1 MKNVF
6 EGSIRLETIGTRRTL
21 NLADRFTEDLS
32 AQEDRQL
39 AMLTKEGSE
48 RAFKTLFDKHYNWV
62 YSKTYR
68 MLCDHQDTEEVS
80 LDIFMK
86 VWQKIDKW
94 DTDQGSFQ
102 AWLNVVAKN
111 TIIDAIRKKER
122 VRETLLSM
130 EDDSEAPLSDY
141 EDRQPRPEQKVEA
154 REAQEILEQA
164 LNLVKKPNH
173 RTAWILRHL
182 EGCSI
187 AEISEILQRKEG
199 TVKIWIFRCTEE
211 LRQILT
217 RKGLKWVY

>member
-1 MKNVF
+1 MARK
-6 EGSIRLETIGTRRTL
+6 ITKM
-21 NLADRFTEDLS
+21 TEDLS
-32 AQEDRQL
+32 VQEDIQL
-39 AMLTKEGSE
+39 ATRTKAGDES
-48 RAFKTLFDKHYNWV
+48 AFQLLFDKHYNWV

-68 MLCDHQDTEEVS
+68 LLGNHQDTEEVS

-86 VWQKIDKW
+86 VWQKMDRW
-94 DTDQGSFQ
+94 DTNEGSFQ

-122 VRETLLSM
+122 IRETLLGM
-130 EDDSEAPLSDY
+130 EDESDVSPLSEY
-141 EDRQPRPEQKVEA
+141 EDSRPTPDKAVEFQ
-154 REAQEILEQA
+154 EAQEILEQA
-164 LNLVKKPNH
+164 LQQVTKPNH
-173 RTAWILRHL
+173 RTAWVLRHL

-187 AEISEILQRKEG
+187 AEISQLLQRKEG

>member
-1 MKNVF
+1 
-6 EGSIRLETIGTRRTL
+6 
-21 NLADRFTEDLS
+21 LADKTTDDLS
-32 AQEDRQL
+32 AQEDTKL
-39 AMLTKEGSE
+39 AVLTKEGNETSF
-48 RAFKTLFDKHYNWV
+48 RVLFDKHYSWV

-68 MLCDHQDTEEVS
+68 MLCNHQDTEEVS

-122 VRETLLSM
+122 IREALLSM
-130 EDDSEAPLSDY
+130 EDESEVPLVEY
-141 EDRQPRPEQKVEA
+141 EDSRPTPDKQVESQ
-154 REAQEILEQA
+154 EAQEVLEQA
-164 LNLVKKPNH
+164 LQLVKKPNH
-173 RTAWILRHL
+173 RVAWILRHL
-182 EGCSI
+182 EGYSI
-187 AEISEILQRKEG
+187 AEISQTLQRKEG

-217 RKGLKWVY
+217 RKGLQWVY

>member
-1 MKNVF
+1 VARD
-6 EGSIRLETIGTRRTL
+6 I
-21 NLADRFTEDLS
+21 TEEPS
-32 AQEDRQL
+32 VQEDVQL
-39 AMLTKEGSE
+39 AIRTKAGDES
-48 RAFKTLFDKHYNWV
+48 AFQLLFDKHYNWV

-68 MLCDHQDTEEVS
+68 MLGNHQDTEEVS

-94 DTDQGSFQ
+94 DTNEGSFQ

-130 EDDSEAPLSDY
+130 EDETGVAPLSEY
-141 EDRQPRPEQKVEA
+141 EDSKPTPDKIVESQ
-154 REAQEILEQA
+154 EAQEILEQA
-164 LNLVKKPNH
+164 LQQVTKPNH

-187 AEISEILQRKEG
+187 AEISQLLQRKEG

>member
-1 MKNVF
+1 MV
-6 EGSIRLETIGTRRTL
+6 
-21 NLADRFTEDLS
+21 DRSTEDLS

-39 AMLTKEGSE
+39 AKLTKDGNE
-48 RAFKTLFDKHYNWV
+48 RAFRMLFDKHYNWV

-68 MLCDHQDTEEVS
+68 MLSDHQDTEEVS

-122 VRETLLSM
+122 IREALLSM
-130 EDDSEAPLSDY
+130 EDESEVPLSEY
-141 EDRQPRPEQKVEA
+141 EDSHPRPDQCAEA
-154 REAQEILEQA
+154 NEAQEILEQA
-164 LNLVKKPNH
+164 LGLVKKPNH
-173 RTAWILRHL
+173 RIAWVLRHL

-187 AEISEILQRKEG
+187 AEISSLLQRKEG

>member
-1 MKNVF
+1 M
-6 EGSIRLETIGTRRTL
+6 
-21 NLADRFTEDLS
+21 ADKTTDDLS
-32 AQEDRQL
+32 AQEDTKL
-39 AMLTKEGSE
+39 AVLTKEGNETSF
-48 RAFKTLFDKHYNWV
+48 RVLFDKHYSWV

-68 MLCDHQDTEEVS
+68 MLCNHQDTEEVS

-122 VRETLLSM
+122 IREALLSM
-130 EDDSEAPLSDY
+130 EDESEVPLVEY
-141 EDRQPRPEQKVEA
+141 EDSRPTPDKQVESQ
-154 REAQEILEQA
+154 EAQEVLEQA
-164 LNLVKKPNH
+164 LQLVKKPNH
-173 RTAWILRHL
+173 RVAWILRHL
-182 EGCSI
+182 EGYSI
-187 AEISEILQRKEG
+187 AEISQTLQRKEG

-217 RKGLKWVY
+217 RKGLQWVY